1 MIRNIEDI
9 EYRTDKDDLIAYIR
23 DMRGK
28 AERKNVLDFS
38 AEELYHLL
46 LQAYELGDRDA
57 RRRIKDALDGRSS
70 YN

>member
-9 EYRTDKDDLIAYIR
+9 EYRADKDDLIVYIR

-28 AERKNVLDFS
+28 AERKNMLDFS
-38 AEELYHLL
+38 AEELYNVL

-70 YN
+70 YS

>member
-38 AEELYHLL
+38 AEELYNLL
-46 LQAYELGDRDA
+46 LITYIIA
-57 RRRIKDALDGRSS
+57 I
-70 YN
+70 